1 MSLKVLFI
9 GGSGIISSACS
20 QIAAVRG
27 MQLFVYNRGIS
38 RAMRPIPDGVNFIRG
53 DLQHP
58 QDLELLLHEH
68 KFDVVVN
75 WIAYQPKDIVRD
87 IDLFRGK
94 VRQYIF
100 ISSASVYQKP
110 IRQLPITEET
120 PLENPYWDY
129 AQAKIACERRL
140 LQAHRDIN
148 FPCTIVRPSHTYDKT
163 LFPFRGGYTVLDRM
177 KKGKEVIIH
186 GDGTSIWVL
195 THHYDFAQ
203 GFVGLIGHESAIGEA
218 FHITSNFLLTWNE
231 IYQLVGEATG
241 VEVKPCFVPSNFIAR
256 HDPSWGASLLGDKSH
271 SVIFDNSK
279 IKEIVPGFRAKIPFS
294 LGSKEV
300 VDWHEEDISR
310 QSVDQAFSKMMDD
323 LIEAYAS

>member
-38 RAMRPIPDGVNFIRG
+38 RAMRPIPDCVNFIRG

-58 QDLELLLHEH
+58 QDLEFLLHEH

-140 LQAHRDIN
+140 LQAHRDNN

-231 IYQLVGEATG
+231 IYQLVGEAAG

>member
-20 QIAAVRG
+20 QIAVVRG

-38 RAMRPIPDGVNFIRG
+38 RAMRPLPDGVNFIRG

-58 QDLELLLHEH
+58 QDLEFLLHEH

-87 IDLFRGK
+87 IDLFSGK

-140 LQAHRDIN
+140 LQAHRDNN

-163 LFPFRGGYTVLDRM
+163 FFPFRGGYTVLDRM

-231 IYQLVGEATG
+231 IYQLVGEAAG

>member
-20 QIAAVRG
+20 QIAVVRG

-38 RAMRPIPDGVNFIRG
+38 RATRPIPDGVNFIRG

-58 QDLELLLHEH
+58 QDLEFLLHEH

-140 LQAHRDIN
+140 LQAHRDNN

-231 IYQLVGEATG
+231 IYQLVGEAAG

>member
-20 QIAAVRG
+20 QIAVVRG

-58 QDLELLLHEH
+58 QDLEFLLHEH

-140 LQAHRDIN
+140 LQAHRDNN

-195 THHYDFAQ
+195 THHCDFAQ

-218 FHITSNFLLTWNE
+218 FHITSNFLLAWNE
-231 IYQLVGEATG
+231 IYQLVGEAAG
-241 VEVKPCFVPSNFIAR
+241 VEVKPCFVPSHFIAR

-279 IKEIVPGFRAKIPFS
+279 IKKIVPGFRAKIPFS
-294 LGSKEV
+294 LAV
-300 VDWHEEDISR
+300 R
-310 QSVDQAFSKMMDD
+310 R
-323 LIEAYAS
+323 